1 MQSMA
6 DRRIDRPSDRTID
19 PLIKSTREE
28 KQVAENWHDDPWDIV
43 VDNLESSVEPRD
55 FREIAPMMRVIVTAV
70 VCFSLFLGAIGLWY
84 LHKVNPS
91 GGSNVGVS
99 FTVNDGDS
107 VSSVSSRL
115 ESEGIIT
122 SAGVFRWYVGRK
134 GGIELTP
141 GYYTVKPHDHMGNIM
156 KVLSIPPSATF
167 VKVTFPEG
175 FTVSQMA
182 KRLAEK
188 TLRLNA
194 DLFTA
199 AAQDP
204 AVSSAYRPA
213 GQTSLEG
220 LLFPDT
226 YQISGDESE
235 GQVVE
240 RMVQLMERVGRQ
252 EGLDESKDLVGFAPY
267 KTLIIASMIE
277 REAKTDGDRAKIARV
292 IYNRLELGMKL
303 QIDATLYY
311 AAPEGSTFTQAKELD
326 TPYNTYLYKGLTPTP
341 IANPGRA
348 SIAAALHPAQDP
360 LQNDPICKGV
370 AKPCRY
376 LFYVLSDKDGSH
388 AFAATLAQHE
398 ANIETSRA
406 AGLLP

>member
-1 MQSMA
+1 MA
-6 DRRIDRPSDRTID
+6 NNSID
-19 PLIKSTREE
+19 PLIKSTKEE
-28 KQVAENWHDDPWDIV
+28 KQIAENWHDDPWDIV
-43 VDNLESSVEPRD
+43 VDNLESDTEPHD
-55 FREIAPMMRVIVTAV
+55 FREVAPMMRVVLIAV

-91 GGSNVGVS
+91 GGSNIGIS

-115 ESEGIIT
+115 ESKGLIT

-141 GYYTVKPHDHMGNIM
+141 GYYTIKPRDHMGNIM
-156 KVLSIPPSATF
+156 KVLSTPPSATF

-194 DLFTA
+194 DLFNV

-204 AVSSAYRPA
+204 AISAAYRPA

-235 GQVVE
+235 GQVVT
-240 RMVQLMERVGRQ
+240 RMVQLMERVARQ
-252 EGLDESKDLVGFAPY
+252 EGLDESQDLVGFSPY

-277 REAKTDGDRAKIARV
+277 REAKTEADRAKIARV
-292 IYNRLELGMKL
+292 IYNRLQLGMKL

-326 TPYNTYLYKGLTPTP
+326 SPYNTYLYKGLPPTP

-376 LFYVLSDKDGSH
+376 LFYVLSNKDGSH

-398 ANIETSRA
+398 ANIEVSRA

>member
-1 MQSMA
+1 MA
-6 DRRIDRPSDRTID
+6 NSPADQPID
-19 PLIKSTREE
+19 PLIKSARAD

-43 VDNLESSVEPRD
+43 VDNSESSVEPRD
-55 FREIAPMMRVIVTAV
+55 FREIAPMLRVVLAAV
-70 VCFSLFLGAIGLWY
+70 VCLSLFLGAIGLWY

-91 GGSNVGVS
+91 GGSSVGVS

-115 ESEGIIT
+115 ESEGFIT

-141 GYYTVKPHDHMGNIM
+141 GYYAIKPHDHMGNIM
-156 KVLSIPPSATF
+156 KVLSTPPSATF

-175 FTVSQMA
+175 FTLLQMA

-194 DLFTA
+194 DLFSQ

-204 AVSSAYRPA
+204 AVESVYRPA
-213 GQTSLEG
+213 AQTSLEG

-235 GQVVE
+235 SQVVA

-252 EGLDESKDLVGFAPY
+252 EGLDKSQDLIGFSPY
-267 KTLIIASMIE
+267 KTLVIASMIE
-277 REAKTDGDRAKIARV
+277 REAKTEGDRAKIARV
-292 IYNRLELGMKL
+292 IFNRLELGMKL

-348 SIAAALHPAQDP
+348 SIAAALNPAQDP

-376 LFYVLSDKDGSH
+376 LFYVLSDKDGNH

-398 ANIETSRA
+398 ANVETSRA

>member
-1 MQSMA
+1 MA
-6 DRRIDRPSDRTID
+6 DRTID

-43 VDNLESSVEPRD
+43 VDNLESGVEPRD
-55 FREIAPMMRVIVTAV
+55 YREIAPMMRVIVTAV

-107 VSSVSSRL
+107 VASVSTRL

-204 AVSSAYRPA
+204 AVSAAYRPA

-220 LLFPDT
+220 LLLPDT

-235 GQVVE
+235 SQVVT
-240 RMVQLMERVGRQ
+240 RMVQLLERVGRQ
-252 EGLDESKDLVGFAPY
+252 EGLDESQDLVGFAPY

-277 REAKTDGDRAKIARV
+277 REAKTEGDRAKIARV

>member
-1 MQSMA
+1 MA
-6 DRRIDRPSDRTID
+6 NNSID
-19 PLIKSTREE
+19 PLIKSTKEE
-28 KQVAENWHDDPWDIV
+28 KQIAENWHDDPWDIV
-43 VDNLESSVEPRD
+43 VDNLESDTEPHD
-55 FREIAPMMRVIVTAV
+55 FREVAPMMRVVLIAV
-70 VCFSLFLGAIGLWY
+70 VSFSLFLGAIGLWY

-91 GGSNVGVS
+91 GGSNIGIS

-115 ESEGIIT
+115 ESEGLIT

-141 GYYTVKPHDHMGNIM
+141 GYYTIKPRDHMGNIM
-156 KVLSIPPSATF
+156 KVLSTPPSATF

-194 DLFTA
+194 DLFNV

-204 AVSSAYRPA
+204 AISAAYRPA

-235 GQVVE
+235 GQVVT
-240 RMVQLMERVGRQ
+240 RMVQLMERVARQ
-252 EGLDESKDLVGFAPY
+252 EGLDESQDLVGFSPY

-277 REAKTDGDRAKIARV
+277 REAKTEADRAKIARV
-292 IYNRLELGMKL
+292 IYNRLQLGMKL

-326 TPYNTYLYKGLTPTP
+326 SPYNTYLYKGLPPTP

-376 LFYVLSDKDGSH
+376 LFYVLSNKDGSH

-398 ANIETSRA
+398 ANIEVSRA

>member
-1 MQSMA
+1 MA
-6 DRRIDRPSDRTID
+6 NQPTNQPTNQPID
-19 PLIKSTREE
+19 PLINSARAD
-28 KQVAENWHDDPWDIV
+28 KQVAEDWHDDPWDIV
-43 VDNLESSVEPRD
+43 VDNSDSGIEPHD
-55 FREIAPMMRVIVTAV
+55 FREMAPMLRVVLAAV

-84 LHKVNPS
+84 LYKVNPS
-91 GGSNVGVS
+91 GGSSVGVS

-107 VSSVSSRL
+107 LSSVSSRL
-115 ESEGIIT
+115 ESEGFIT

-141 GYYTVKPHDHMGNIM
+141 GYYAIRPHDHMGNIM
-156 KVLSIPPSATF
+156 KVLSTPPSATF

-175 FTVSQMA
+175 FTILQMA

-194 DLFTA
+194 DLFNQ

-204 AVSSAYRPA
+204 AVSSEYRPA
-213 GQTSLEG
+213 AQTSLEG

-235 GQVVE
+235 SQVVA

-252 EGLDESKDLVGFAPY
+252 EGLDKSQELNGFSAY
-267 KTLIIASMIE
+267 KTLVIASMIE
-277 REAKTDGDRAKIARV
+277 REAKTEGDRAKIARV
-292 IYNRLELGMKL
+292 IYNRLALGMKL
-303 QIDATLYY
+303 QTDATLYY

-326 TPYNTYLYKGLTPTP
+326 TPYNTYLYKGLPPTP

-348 SIAAALHPAQDP
+348 SIAAALYPAQDP
-360 LQNDPICKGV
+360 LQNDPICKG
-370 AKPCRY
+370 APKPCRY
-376 LFYVLSDKDGSH
+376 LFYVLSDKDGNH

-398 ANIETSRA
+398 ANVEASRV

>member
-1 MQSMA
+1 MA

-252 EGLDESKDLVGFAPY
+252 EGLDESKDLVGIAPY

-398 ANIETSRA
+398 ANIEASRA

>member
-1 MQSMA
+1 MFKPPFNS
-6 DRRIDRPSDRTID
+6 PSNSPID
-19 PLIKSTREE
+19 PLINSAREE
-28 KQVAENWHDDPWDIV
+28 KQIAENWHDDPWDIV
-43 VDNLESSVEPRD
+43 VDVVESSVEPRD
-55 FREIAPMMRVIVTAV
+55 FREVAPMFRVVLIAV
-70 VCFSLFLGAIGLWY
+70 VCFALFLGAIGLWY

-91 GGSNVGVS
+91 GGSNIGVS
-99 FTVNDGDS
+99 FTVNEGDS

-115 ESEGIIT
+115 ESEGFIT

-134 GGIELTP
+134 GGIELAP
-141 GYYTVKPHDHMGNIM
+141 GYYTIKPHDHMGNIM

-175 FTVSQMA
+175 FTISQMA
-182 KRLAEK
+182 KRIAEK

-194 DLFTA
+194 DLFKQ

-204 AVSSAYRPA
+204 TIESSYRPA
-213 GQTSLEG
+213 AQTSLEG

-235 GQVVE
+235 SQVVT

-252 EGLDESKDLVGFAPY
+252 EGLDKSQDAVGLSPY

-277 REAKTDGDRAKIARV
+277 REAKTEGDRAKIARV

-311 AAPEGSTFTQAKELD
+311 AAPESSTFTQAKELD

-348 SIAAALHPAQDP
+348 SIAAALNPAQDP

-376 LFYVLSDKDGSH
+376 LYYVLSDKDGSH

-398 ANIETSRA
+398 ANIEISRA

>member
-1 MQSMA
+1 MA
-6 DRRIDRPSDRTID
+6 NNSID
-19 PLIKSTREE
+19 PLIKSTKEE
-28 KQVAENWHDDPWDIV
+28 KQIAENWHDDPWDIV
-43 VDNLESSVEPRD
+43 VDNLDSDTEPHD
-55 FREIAPMMRVIVTAV
+55 FREVAPMMRVVLIAV

-91 GGSNVGVS
+91 GGSNIGIS

-115 ESEGIIT
+115 ESEGLIT

-141 GYYTVKPHDHMGNIM
+141 GYYTIKPRDHMGNIM
-156 KVLSIPPSATF
+156 KVLSTPPSATF

-194 DLFTA
+194 DLFNV

-204 AVSSAYRPA
+204 AISAAYRPA

-235 GQVVE
+235 GQVVT
-240 RMVQLMERVGRQ
+240 RMVQLMERVARQ
-252 EGLDESKDLVGFAPY
+252 EGLDESQDLVGFSPY

-277 REAKTDGDRAKIARV
+277 REAKTEADRAKIARV
-292 IYNRLELGMKL
+292 IYNRLQLGMKL

-326 TPYNTYLYKGLTPTP
+326 SPYNTYLYKGLPPTP

-376 LFYVLSDKDGSH
+376 LFYVLSNKDGSH

-398 ANIETSRA
+398 ANIEVSRA

>member
-1 MQSMA
+1 MVN
-6 DRRIDRPSDRTID
+6 PSID
-19 PLIKSTREE
+19 PLIKSTTRDD
-28 KQVAENWHDDPWDIV
+28 QVAENWHDDPWDIV
-43 VDNLESSVEPRD
+43 VDGSESSIEPHD
-55 FREIAPMMRVIVTAV
+55 FREIAPMVKIVLTAV

-84 LHKVNPS
+84 LHEVNPS
-91 GGSNVGVS
+91 GGSTVGVS

-115 ESEGIIT
+115 ESEGFIT

-141 GYYTVKPHDHMGNIM
+141 GYYTIKPHDHMGNIM
-156 KVLSIPPSATF
+156 KVLSIPPSSTF
-167 VKVTFPEG
+167 IKVTFPEG
-175 FTVSQMA
+175 FTTAQMA

-188 TLRLNA
+188 TLRLDAN
-194 DLFTA
+194 LFVQ

-204 AVSSAYRPA
+204 AIEAAYRPA
-213 GQTSLEG
+213 AQTSLEG

-235 GQVVE
+235 GQVVA

-252 EGLDESKDLVGFAPY
+252 EGLDKSQDAVGFSPY
-267 KTLIIASMIE
+267 KTLIVASMIE
-277 REAKTDGDRAKIARV
+277 REAKTEGDRAKIARV

-311 AAPEGSTFTQAKELD
+311 AAPEGSTFAQAKELD

-360 LQNDPICKGV
+360 LQSDPICKGV
-370 AKPCRY
+370 TKPCRY
-376 LFYVLSDKDGSH
+376 LFYVLADKDGNH

-398 ANIETSRA
+398 ANIAASQA

>member
-1 MQSMA
+1 MA

-398 ANIETSRA
+398 VNIEASRA

>member
-1 MQSMA
+1 MA

-199 AAQDP
+199 
-204 AVSSAYRPA
+204 
-213 GQTSLEG
+213 
-220 LLFPDT
+220 
-226 YQISGDESE
+226 E

-252 EGLDESKDLVGFAPY
+252 EGLDESQDLVGFAPY

-398 ANIETSRA
+398 ANIEASRA

>member
-1 MQSMA
+1 MA
-6 DRRIDRPSDRTID
+6 NNSID
-19 PLIKSTREE
+19 PLIKSTKEE
-28 KQVAENWHDDPWDIV
+28 KQIAENWHDDPWDIV
-43 VDNLESSVEPRD
+43 VDNLESDTEPRD
-55 FREIAPMMRVIVTAV
+55 FREIAPMMRVVLIAV

-91 GGSNVGVS
+91 GGSNIGIS

-115 ESEGIIT
+115 ESKGLIT

-141 GYYTVKPHDHMGNIM
+141 GYYTIKPRDHMGNIM
-156 KVLSIPPSATF
+156 KVLSTPPSATF

-194 DLFTA
+194 DLFNV

-204 AVSSAYRPA
+204 AISAAYRPA

-235 GQVVE
+235 GQVVT
-240 RMVQLMERVGRQ
+240 RMVQLMERVARQ
-252 EGLDESKDLVGFAPY
+252 EGLDESQDLVGFSPY

-277 REAKTDGDRAKIARV
+277 REAKTEADRAKIARV
-292 IYNRLELGMKL
+292 IYNRLQLGMKL

-326 TPYNTYLYKGLTPTP
+326 SPYNTYLYKGLPPTP

-376 LFYVLSDKDGSH
+376 LFYVLSNKDGSH

-398 ANIETSRA
+398 ANIEVSRA

>member
-1 MQSMA
+1 MA

-194 DLFTA
+194 DLFNA

-204 AVSSAYRPA
+204 AVSAAYRPA

-252 EGLDESKDLVGFAPY
+252 EGLDESKDLVGIAPY

>member
-1 MQSMA
+1 MA

-277 REAKTDGDRAKIARV
+277 REAKTEGDRAKIALV

>member
-1 MQSMA
+1 MA
-6 DRRIDRPSDRTID
+6 NNSID
-19 PLIKSTREE
+19 PLIKSTKKE
-28 KQVAENWHDDPWDIV
+28 KQIAENWHDDPWDIV
-43 VDNLESSVEPRD
+43 VDNLESDTEPHD
-55 FREIAPMMRVIVTAV
+55 FREVAPMMRVVLIAV

-91 GGSNVGVS
+91 GGSNIGIS

-115 ESEGIIT
+115 ESEGLIT

-141 GYYTVKPHDHMGNIM
+141 GYYTIKPRDHMGNIM
-156 KVLSIPPSATF
+156 KVLSTPPSATF

-194 DLFTA
+194 DLFNV

-204 AVSSAYRPA
+204 AISAAYRPA

-235 GQVVE
+235 GQVVT
-240 RMVQLMERVGRQ
+240 RMVQLMERVARQ
-252 EGLDESKDLVGFAPY
+252 EGLDESQDLVGFSPY

-277 REAKTDGDRAKIARV
+277 REAKTEADRAKIARV
-292 IYNRLELGMKL
+292 IYNRLQLGMKL

-326 TPYNTYLYKGLTPTP
+326 SPYNTYLYKGLPPTP

-376 LFYVLSDKDGSH
+376 LFYVLSNKDGSH

-398 ANIETSRA
+398 ANIEVSRA

>member
-1 MQSMA
+1 MA
-6 DRRIDRPSDRTID
+6 NNSID
-19 PLIKSTREE
+19 PLIKSTKEE
-28 KQVAENWHDDPWDIV
+28 KQIAENWHDDPWDIV
-43 VDNLESSVEPRD
+43 VDNLESDTEPHD
-55 FREIAPMMRVIVTAV
+55 FREVAPMMRVVLIAV

-91 GGSNVGVS
+91 GGSNIGIS

-115 ESEGIIT
+115 ESEGLIT

-348 SIAAALHPAQDP
+348 SIVAALHPAQDP

>member
-1 MQSMA
+1 MA

-252 EGLDESKDLVGFAPY
+252 EGLDESQDLVGFAPY

-398 ANIETSRA
+398 ANIEASRA

>member
-252 EGLDESKDLVGFAPY
+252 EGLDESQDLVGFAPY

-398 ANIETSRA
+398 ANIEASRA

>member
-1 MQSMA
+1 MA

-43 VDNLESSVEPRD
+43 VGNLESSVEPRD

-99 FTVNDGDS
+99 FTVNDGDN

>member
-1 MQSMA
+1 MA

>member
-1 MQSMA
+1 MA

-252 EGLDESKDLVGFAPY
+252 EGLDESKDLVGIAPY

>member
-1 MQSMA
+1 MA

-277 REAKTDGDRAKIARV
+277 REAKTEGDRAKIARV

-398 ANIETSRA
+398 ANIEASRA

>member
-1 MQSMA
+1 MA

-348 SIAAALHPAQDP
+348 SISAALHPAQDP

-398 ANIETSRA
+398 ANIEASRA

>member
-1 MQSMA
+1 
-6 DRRIDRPSDRTID
+6 
-19 PLIKSTREE
+19 
-28 KQVAENWHDDPWDIV
+28 
-43 VDNLESSVEPRD
+43 
-55 FREIAPMMRVIVTAV
+55 MMRVIVTAV

-204 AVSSAYRPA
+204 AISAAYRPA

-398 ANIETSRA
+398 ANIEASRA

>member
-1 MQSMA
+1 M
-6 DRRIDRPSDRTID
+6 ID
-19 PLIKSTREE
+19 PLIKST
-28 KQVAENWHDDPWDIV
+28 KQDDQVAENWHDDPWDMIA
-43 VDNLESSVEPRD
+43 DNLDSSVEPRD
-55 FREIAPMMRVIVTAV
+55 FREIAPMMRVVLVAV

-91 GGSNVGVS
+91 GGSNIGVS

-115 ESEGIIT
+115 ESEGFIT

-134 GGIELTP
+134 GGVELTP
-141 GYYTVKPHDHMGNIM
+141 GYYTIKPHYHMGNIM

-175 FTVSQMA
+175 FTISQMA
-182 KRLAEK
+182 RRLAEK

-194 DLFTA
+194 QLFSQ
-199 AAQDP
+199 AAQDT
-204 AVSSAYRPA
+204 AIEAKYRPE
-213 GQTSLEG
+213 GQFSLEG

-226 YQISGDESE
+226 YQVSGDESE
-235 GQVVE
+235 SQVVA

-252 EGLDESKDLVGFAPY
+252 EGLDESKDAVGFTPY

-277 REAKTDGDRAKIARV
+277 REAKTEGDRAKIARV

-311 AAPEGSTFTQAKELD
+311 PAPEGSTFSQAKELD

-348 SIAAALHPAQDP
+348 SIAAALHPGQNP

-376 LFYVLSDKDGSH
+376 LYYVLSDKDGNH
-388 AFAATLAQHE
+388 AFAATFKQHE
-398 ANIETSRA
+398 ANVEASRA

>member
-1 MQSMA
+1 MA
-6 DRRIDRPSDRTID
+6 NSPTDQPID
-19 PLIKSTREE
+19 PLIKSARAD

-43 VDNLESSVEPRD
+43 VDSSESSVEPRD
-55 FREIAPMMRVIVTAV
+55 FREIAPMLRVVLAAV

-91 GGSNVGVS
+91 GGSSVGVS

-115 ESEGIIT
+115 ESEGFIT

-141 GYYTVKPHDHMGNIM
+141 GYYAIRPHDHMGNIM
-156 KVLSIPPSATF
+156 KVLSTPPSATF

-175 FTVSQMA
+175 FTLLQMA

-194 DLFTA
+194 DLFNQ

-204 AVSSAYRPA
+204 AVESVYRPA
-213 GQTSLEG
+213 AQTSLEG

-235 GQVVE
+235 SQVVA

-252 EGLDESKDLVGFAPY
+252 EGLDKSQDLVGFSPY
-267 KTLIIASMIE
+267 KTLVIASMIE
-277 REAKTDGDRAKIARV
+277 REAKTEGDRAKIARV

-370 AKPCRY
+370 TKPCRY
-376 LFYVLSDKDGSH
+376 LFYVLSDKDGNH

-398 ANIETSRA
+398 ANVEASRA

>member
-1 MQSMA
+1 MA
-6 DRRIDRPSDRTID
+6 NNSID
-19 PLIKSTREE
+19 PLIKSTKEE
-28 KQVAENWHDDPWDIV
+28 KQIAENWHDDPWDIV
-43 VDNLESSVEPRD
+43 VDNLESDTEPHD
-55 FREIAPMMRVIVTAV
+55 FREVAPMMRVVLIAV

-91 GGSNVGVS
+91 GGSNIGIS

-115 ESEGIIT
+115 ESEGLIT

-141 GYYTVKPHDHMGNIM
+141 GYYTIKPRDHMGNIM
-156 KVLSIPPSATF
+156 KVLSTPPSATF

-194 DLFTA
+194 DLFNV

-204 AVSSAYRPA
+204 AISAAYRPA

-235 GQVVE
+235 GQVVT
-240 RMVQLMERVGRQ
+240 RMVQLMERVARQ
-252 EGLDESKDLVGFAPY
+252 EGLDESQDLVGFSPY

-277 REAKTDGDRAKIARV
+277 REAKTEADRAKIARV
-292 IYNRLELGMKL
+292 IYNRLQLGMKL

-326 TPYNTYLYKGLTPTP
+326 SPYNSYLYKGLPPTP

-376 LFYVLSDKDGSH
+376 LFYVLSNKDGSH

-398 ANIETSRA
+398 ANIEVSRA

>member
-1 MQSMA
+1 MA

-398 ANIETSRA
+398 ANIEASRA

>member
-360 LQNDPICKGV
+360 LRNDPICKGV

-398 ANIETSRA
+398 ANIEASRA

>member
-1 MQSMA
+1 MA
-6 DRRIDRPSDRTID
+6 NNSID
-19 PLIKSTREE
+19 PLIKSTKEE
-28 KQVAENWHDDPWDIV
+28 KQIAENWHDDPWDIV
-43 VDNLESSVEPRD
+43 VDNLESDTEPHD
-55 FREIAPMMRVIVTAV
+55 FREVAPMMRVVLIAV

-84 LHKVNPS
+84 HHKVNPS
-91 GGSNVGVS
+91 GGSNIGIS

-115 ESEGIIT
+115 ESEGLIT

-141 GYYTVKPHDHMGNIM
+141 GYYTIKPRDHMGNIM
-156 KVLSIPPSATF
+156 KVLSTPPSATF

-194 DLFTA
+194 DLFNA

-204 AVSSAYRPA
+204 AISAAYRPA

-235 GQVVE
+235 GQVVT
-240 RMVQLMERVGRQ
+240 RMVQLMERVARQ
-252 EGLDESKDLVGFAPY
+252 EGLDESQDLVGFSPY

-277 REAKTDGDRAKIARV
+277 RDAKTEADRAKIARV
-292 IYNRLELGMKL
+292 IYNRLQLGMKL

-326 TPYNTYLYKGLTPTP
+326 SPYNTYLYKGLPPTP

-376 LFYVLSDKDGSH
+376 LFYVLSNKDGSH

-398 ANIETSRA
+398 ANIEVSRA

>member
-1 MQSMA
+1 MA
-6 DRRIDRPSDRTID
+6 NNSID
-19 PLIKSTREE
+19 PLIKSTKEE
-28 KQVAENWHDDPWDIV
+28 KQIAENWHDDPWDIV
-43 VDNLESSVEPRD
+43 VDNLESDTEPRD
-55 FREIAPMMRVIVTAV
+55 FREIAPMMRVVLIAV

-91 GGSNVGVS
+91 GGSNIGIS

-115 ESEGIIT
+115 ESEGLIT

-141 GYYTVKPHDHMGNIM
+141 GYYTIKPRDHMGNIM
-156 KVLSIPPSATF
+156 KVLSTPPSATF

-194 DLFTA
+194 DLFNV

-204 AVSSAYRPA
+204 AISAAYRPA

-235 GQVVE
+235 GQVVT
-240 RMVQLMERVGRQ
+240 RMVQLMERVARQ
-252 EGLDESKDLVGFAPY
+252 EGLDESQDLVGFSPY
-267 KTLIIASMIE
+267 KTLIIASRIE
-277 REAKTDGDRAKIARV
+277 REAKTEADRAKIARV
-292 IYNRLELGMKL
+292 IYNRLQLGMKL

-326 TPYNTYLYKGLTPTP
+326 SPYNTYLYKGLPPTP

-376 LFYVLSDKDGSH
+376 LFYVLSNKDGSH

-398 ANIETSRA
+398 ANIEVSRA